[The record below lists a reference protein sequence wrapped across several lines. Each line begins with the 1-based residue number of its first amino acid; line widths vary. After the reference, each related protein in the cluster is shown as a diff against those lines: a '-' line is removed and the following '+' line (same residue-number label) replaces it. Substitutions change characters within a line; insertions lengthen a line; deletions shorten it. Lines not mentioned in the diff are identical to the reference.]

1 MIPFANK
8 MKMLLRLLAYLSTA
22 IVLSALLGA
31 IAIIATYHYLA
42 PQLPSID
49 SLRDVQLQVPLR
61 VFDRDGLLLAEFG
74 ETRRTPINYEQMPP
88 LGVKAFLAAED
99 DRFFE
104 HPGVDYQ
111 GILRAVYVLLL
122 TGERSQGGST
132 ITMQVA
138 RNFFLSREKTY
149 LRKLNEI
156 FLALRIEQEL
166 SKQEI
171 LELYLNKIYL
181 GQRSYGVGAAAETYY
196 GRPLDQLNI
205 AELAMIAGLPK
216 APSAYNPVTDPERA
230 LQRRNYVLRR
240 MHELGHIDDDQL
252 ATARAAPL
260 TARLHHRTPEI
271 EAPYVAEMVRAEM
284 VARYGND
291 AYNGGYRVYTTLD
304 GKLQV
309 AANQALRSALL
320 GYSRR
325 HGYRGV
331 EATIDLTQYPERAQQ
346 LQQLTRYTTVGALLP
361 ALVIA
366 TDDEAQT
373 AQLLLATGAELTL
386 PWQGMAWARPYLDDD
401 RTGAAPKQVS
411 DVLQL
416 GDLIRVERSS
426 EGWQLAEIP
435 EVAGALVALNP
446 DNGAIVALTGGF
458 DFYHSKFNRVT
469 QAKRQPGSNF
479 KPFIYSAA
487 LEHGYTTAT
496 LVNDAPVVFE
506 DATLE
511 ATWRPENYSGR
522 FYGPTRLREGLIK
535 SRNLIS
541 IRLLQDIGIQ
551 SALDHVQRFGFDPA
565 ELSRDLSL
573 ALGSAVVTPIQLV
586 QGYAVL
592 ANGGYQVTTH
602 LIGRIE
608 DDNGNLIEQAAPAT
622 VCEGCRDLALPPAPQ
637 VVDPRNIYL
646 INSMLQDVITDGT
659 ARRARAL
666 NRTDL
671 AGKTGTTNDQRDAW
685 FSGFNR
691 DIVATAWVG
700 FDNPRPLG
708 KRETGGR
715 AALPM
720 WMEFIGSALD
730 GKPMHTLA
738 QPAGITTIRIDPKT
752 GAAAANGQRDAIF
765 ELFRVENVPRQQPQL
780 SIPSTLNEEGIAA
793 PIDQQLF

>member
-74 ETRRTPINYEQMPP
+74 ETRRTPINYEQMPL

-411 DVLQL
+411 DVLQP

-602 LIGRIE
+602 LISRIE

-622 VCEGCRDLALPPAPQ
+622 PPAPQ